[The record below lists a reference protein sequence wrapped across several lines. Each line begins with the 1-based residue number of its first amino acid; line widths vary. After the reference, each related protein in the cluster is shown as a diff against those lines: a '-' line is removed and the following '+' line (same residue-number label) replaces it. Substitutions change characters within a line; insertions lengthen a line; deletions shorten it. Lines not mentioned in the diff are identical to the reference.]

1 MHLKLGQFRLFLRL
15 PSQPFFMSRSL
26 YRGLLSHQSQMQSS
40 LILDICLKPIQ
51 QYRRKHASVSK
62 VCVIVQ
68 SFKGLQWEKKI
79 DYRFRMRFQA
89 DLVGERRKNTCDTKV
104 TFIKKKKTEYN
115 HVFLLGISYQLLA
128 FCITALSL
136 SFEILLH
143 YM

>member
-1 MHLKLGQFRLFLRL
+1 
-15 PSQPFFMSRSL
+15 
-26 YRGLLSHQSQMQSS
+26 MQSS

-62 VCVIVQ
+62 VCVIAQ

-104 TFIKKKKTEYN
+104 TFIKKKKKKDR
-115 HVFLLGISYQLLA
+115 I
-128 FCITALSL
+128 
-136 SFEILLH
+136 
-143 YM
+143 

>member
-1 MHLKLGQFRLFLRL
+1 
-15 PSQPFFMSRSL
+15 
-26 YRGLLSHQSQMQSS
+26 MQSS

-62 VCVIVQ
+62 VCVIAQ

-143 YM
+143 YMWKSLKHMFYQK